1 MAKASDSPIMRT
13 LGLFS
18 LTVDNDSLLRSEKGQ
33 QKIHGVGIKGVKDVG
48 RWIVKSLEEHLK
60 EVSTAQMLKSYLKL

>member
-1 MAKASDSPIMRT
+1 MAKASDSPMRT
-13 LGLFS
+13 VGLFS

-48 RWIVKSLEEHLK
+48 RWIVQSLEKHLK
-60 EVSTAQMLKSYLKL
+60 EVATAQMLKSYLRL